1 MAMKLSELLR
11 ETQCTR
17 MVLPKEEVDIQGINI
32 DSRLV
37 KKGDVFIA
45 VRGTQTD
52 GHQYIAAAE
61 EKGAVAIVCEKTPD
75 KLSPNVAYITFP
87 NVQSVTGKLATTFY
101 GNPSQKL
108 KLVGVTG
115 TNGKTTIATLLYELF
130 RKMGHRCGL
139 LSTVCNYIDGEA
151 YPSTHT
157 TPDAISLNRL
167 LAQMVEAGCEYA
179 FMEVSSHA
187 LAQERTGG
195 LEFTGGIFTN
205 LTRDHMDYH
214 ENMENYLKAKKSFFD
229 NLPRSAFAITNL
241 DDKNGAVMVQNCRGD
256 IRNYSTRTIC
266 DYRARLLETH
276 LDGMLLEFNNR
287 EFATLLTG
295 RFNISNLLAI
305 YGAAVELGKDPEE
318 VLRIMST
325 LKPVS
330 GRFEALHSPDG
341 FSAIVD
347 YAHTP
352 DAIKNVLS
360 TVNDVL
366 RGRGNII
373 TVVGAGGNRDKG
385 KRPLM
390 AVEAVKASGR
400 VILTS
405 DNPRN
410 EEPQNIINDMLA
422 GLNEEQRKKT
432 ICIVDRKEAIRTAC
446 AFAQKGD
453 VVVVAGKGHE
463 NYQEI
468 QGVKHH
474 FDDKEVL
481 KEIFNQ

>member
-1 MAMKLSELLR
+1 
-11 ETQCTR
+11 
-17 MVLPKEEVDIQGINI
+17 MVLPKEEVDVRGINI

-37 KKGDVFIA
+37 QEGDMFIA

-61 EKGAVAIVCEKTPD
+61 EKGAVAIVCEKTPE

-87 NVQSVTGKLATTFY
+87 NVQSIAGKLATAFY

-139 LSTVCNYIDGEA
+139 LSTVCNYIDGTP

-167 LAQMVEAGCEYA
+167 LAQMVDAGCEYA

-187 LAQERTGG
+187 LAQERTAG
-195 LEFTGGIFTN
+195 LEFAGAIFTN

-229 NLPRSAFAITNL
+229 NLSRHAFAITNL
-241 DDKNGAVMVQNCRGD
+241 DDKNGPVMVQNCRGD
-256 IRNYSTRTIC
+256 IKNYSTRTIC
-266 DYRARLLETH
+266 DYRARLVETH

-305 YGAAVELGKDPEE
+305 YGAAIELGKDPEE

-330 GRFEALHSPDG
+330 GRFEALHSPEG

-373 TVVGAGGNRDKG
+373 TVLGAGGNRDKG

-390 AVEAVKASGR
+390 AAEAAKASSR

-410 EEPQNIINDMLA
+410 EDPQDIINDMLA
-422 GLNEEQRKKT
+422 GLSEEQKKKT
-432 ICIVDRKEAIRTAC
+432 IAIVDRKEAIRTAC

-468 QGVKHH
+468 HGVKHH
-474 FDDKEVL
+474 FDDKEVIN
-481 KEIFNQ
+481 EIFNQ

>member
-1 MAMKLSELLR
+1 MRLSELLR

-17 MVLPKEEVDIQGINI
+17 MVLPKEEVDILGINI

-37 KKGDVFIA
+37 KQGDVFIA

-87 NVQSVTGKLATTFY
+87 NVQSVMGKLATTFY

-229 NLPRSAFAITNL
+229 NLPRNAFAITNL
-241 DDKNGAVMVQNCRGD
+241 DDKNGTVMVQNCRGD
-256 IRNYSTRTIC
+256 IKNYSTRTLC
-266 DYRARLLETH
+266 DYRARLVETH

-305 YGAAVELGKDPEE
+305 YGAAIELGKDPEE

-330 GRFEALHSPDG
+330 GRFEALHSPEG

-373 TVVGAGGNRDKG
+373 TVVVPAATVTR
-385 KRPLM
+385 
-390 AVEAVKASGR
+390 ASAR
-400 VILTS
+400 
-405 DNPRN
+405 
-410 EEPQNIINDMLA
+410 
-422 GLNEEQRKKT
+422 
-432 ICIVDRKEAIRTAC
+432 
-446 AFAQKGD
+446 
-453 VVVVAGKGHE
+453 
-463 NYQEI
+463 
-468 QGVKHH
+468 
-474 FDDKEVL
+474 
-481 KEIFNQ
+481 

>member
-1 MAMKLSELLR
+1 MRLSELLR

-17 MVLPKEEVDIQGINI
+17 MVLPKEEVDVRGINI

-37 KKGDVFIA
+37 QEGDMFIA

-61 EKGAVAIVCEKTPD
+61 EKGAVAIVCEKTPE

-87 NVQSVTGKLATTFY
+87 NVQSIAGKLATAFY

-139 LSTVCNYIDGEA
+139 LSTVCNYIDGTP

-167 LAQMVEAGCEYA
+167 LAQMVDAGCEYA

-187 LAQERTGG
+187 LAQERTAG
-195 LEFTGGIFTN
+195 LEFAGAIFTN

-229 NLPRSAFAITNL
+229 NLSRHAFAITNL
-241 DDKNGAVMVQNCRGD
+241 DDKNGPVMVQNCRGD
-256 IRNYSTRTIC
+256 IKNYSTRTIC
-266 DYRARLLETH
+266 DYRARLVETH

-305 YGAAVELGKDPEE
+305 YGAAIELGKDPED

-330 GRFEALHSPDG
+330 GRFEALHSPEG

-373 TVVGAGGNRDKG
+373 TVLGAGGNRDKG

-390 AVEAVKASGR
+390 AAEAAKASSR

-410 EEPQNIINDMLA
+410 EDPQDIINDMLA
-422 GLNEEQRKKT
+422 GLSEEQKKKT
-432 ICIVDRKEAIRTAC
+432 IAIVDRKEAIRTAC

-468 QGVKHH
+468 HGVKHH
-474 FDDKEVL
+474 FDDKEVIN
-481 KEIFNQ
+481 EIFNQ

>member
-1 MAMKLSELLR
+1 MKLSELLR

-37 KKGDVFIA
+37 KKGDAFIA

-410 EEPQNIINDMLA
+410 EEPQDIINDMLA
-422 GLNEEQRKKT
+422 GLNDEQKKKT

>member
-1 MAMKLSELLR
+1 MKLSELLR

-37 KKGDVFIA
+37 QKGDIFLA
-45 VRGTQTD
+45 VKGTQTD

-61 EKGAVAIVCEKTPD
+61 EKGAVAIVCEKTPE

-87 NVQSVTGKLATTFY
+87 NVQSLTGKLATTFY
-101 GNPSQKL
+101 GHPSQKL

-139 LSTVCNYIDGEA
+139 LSTVCNYIDGVA

-157 TPDAISLNRL
+157 TPDAISLNKL
-167 LAQMVEAGCEYA
+167 LSQMVEAGCEYA

-195 LEFTGGIFTN
+195 LEFAGGIFTN

-214 ENMENYLKAKKSFFD
+214 ENMDNYLKAKKSFFD
-229 NLPRSAFAITNL
+229 NLPRNAFAITNL
-241 DDKNGAVMVQNCRGD
+241 DDKNGTIMVQNCRGD
-256 IRNYSTRTIC
+256 IKNYSTRTIC

-305 YGAAVELGKDPEE
+305 YGAAIELGKEPEE

-330 GRFEALHSPDG
+330 GRFEALHSPEG

-385 KRPLM
+385 KRPIM
-390 AVEAVKASGR
+390 AAEAAKASNR

-410 EEPQNIINDMLA
+410 EDPQEIINDMLS
-422 GLNEEQRKKT
+422 GLTDEQRKKT
-432 ICIVDRKEAIRTAC
+432 IAIVDRKEAIRTAC

-474 FDDKEVL
+474 FDDKEVIND
-481 KEIFNQ
+481 IFNK

>member
-1 MAMKLSELLR
+1 MRLSELLR

-17 MVLPKEEVDIQGINI
+17 MVLPKEEVDVRGINI

-37 KKGDVFIA
+37 QEGDMFIA

-61 EKGAVAIVCEKTPD
+61 EKGAVAIVCEKTPE

-87 NVQSVTGKLATTFY
+87 NVQSIAGKLATAFY

-139 LSTVCNYIDGEA
+139 LSTVCNYIDGTP

-167 LAQMVEAGCEYA
+167 LAQMVDAGCEYA

-187 LAQERTGG
+187 LAQERTAG
-195 LEFTGGIFTN
+195 LEFAGAIFTN

-229 NLPRSAFAITNL
+229 NLSRHAFAITNL
-241 DDKNGAVMVQNCRGD
+241 DDKNGPVMVQNCRGD
-256 IRNYSTRTIC
+256 IKNYSTRTIC
-266 DYRARLLETH
+266 DYRARLVETH

-305 YGAAVELGKDPEE
+305 YGAAIELGKDPED

-330 GRFEALHSPDG
+330 GRFEALHSPEG

-373 TVVGAGGNRDKG
+373 TVLGAGGNRDKG

-390 AVEAVKASGR
+390 AAEAAKASSR

-410 EEPQNIINDMLA
+410 EDPQDIINDMLA
-422 GLNEEQRKKT
+422 G
-432 ICIVDRKEAIRTAC
+432 
-446 AFAQKGD
+446 
-453 VVVVAGKGHE
+453 
-463 NYQEI
+463 
-468 QGVKHH
+468 
-474 FDDKEVL
+474 
-481 KEIFNQ
+481 

>member
-1 MAMKLSELLR
+1 MRLSELLR

-17 MVLPKEEVDIQGINI
+17 MVLPKEEVDILGINI

-37 KKGDVFIA
+37 KQGDVFIA

-75 KLSPNVAYITFP
+75 RLSPNVAYITFP
-87 NVQSVTGKLATTFY
+87 NVQSVMGKLATTFY

-229 NLPRSAFAITNL
+229 NLPRNAFAITNL
-241 DDKNGAVMVQNCRGD
+241 DDKNGTVMVQNCRGD
-256 IRNYSTRTIC
+256 IKNYSTRTLC
-266 DYRARLLETH
+266 DYRARLVETH

-305 YGAAVELGKDPEE
+305 YGAANEYTQA
-318 VLRIMST
+318 RIGT
-325 LKPVS
+325 
-330 GRFEALHSPDG
+330 F
-341 FSAIVD
+341 
-347 YAHTP
+347 
-352 DAIKNVLS
+352 
-360 TVNDVL
+360 
-366 RGRGNII
+366 
-373 TVVGAGGNRDKG
+373 
-385 KRPLM
+385 
-390 AVEAVKASGR
+390 
-400 VILTS
+400 
-405 DNPRN
+405 
-410 EEPQNIINDMLA
+410 
-422 GLNEEQRKKT
+422 
-432 ICIVDRKEAIRTAC
+432 
-446 AFAQKGD
+446 
-453 VVVVAGKGHE
+453 
-463 NYQEI
+463 
-468 QGVKHH
+468 
-474 FDDKEVL
+474 
-481 KEIFNQ
+481 

>member
-1 MAMKLSELLR
+1 
-11 ETQCTR
+11 

-37 KKGDVFIA
+37 QKGDIFLA
-45 VRGTQTD
+45 VKGTQTD

-87 NVQSVTGKLATTFY
+87 NVQSITGKLATTFY

-139 LSTVCNYIDGEA
+139 LSTVCNYIDGVA

-157 TPDAISLNRL
+157 TPDAISLNKL

-195 LEFTGGIFTN
+195 LEFAGGIFTN

-214 ENMENYLKAKKSFFD
+214 ENMDNYLKAKKSFFD
-229 NLPRSAFAITNL
+229 NLPRNAFAITNL
-241 DDKNGAVMVQNCRGD
+241 DDKNGSIMVQNCRGD
-256 IRNYSTRTIC
+256 IKNYSTRTIC

-305 YGAAVELGKDPEE
+305 YGTAIELGKDPEE

-330 GRFEALHSPDG
+330 GRFEALHSPEG

-390 AVEAVKASGR
+390 AAEAAKASNR

-410 EEPQNIINDMLA
+410 
-422 GLNEEQRKKT
+422 
-432 ICIVDRKEAIRTAC
+432 
-446 AFAQKGD
+446 
-453 VVVVAGKGHE
+453 
-463 NYQEI
+463 
-468 QGVKHH
+468 
-474 FDDKEVL
+474 
-481 KEIFNQ
+481 